1 MKPYNVAPLDWNH
14 LSGPIYKEESDMQ
27 CYKYLA
33 AVIAVANIL
42 EAFPET
48 RRKLPLSAIADWM
61 AENDIEPEDL
71 AIETASKVRSKI
83 EILIK
88 QNQPYI
94 RKAA

>member
-1 MKPYNVAPLDWNH
+1 
-14 LSGPIYKEESDMQ
+14 MQ